1 MKNILTSLLLL
12 LAFTAGA
19 QDKIYITTQKKPLVG
34 EVIEVNLSEI
44 KYKPVSRPVPIITID
59 RNDVVKIE
67 YQSGETQSLNSSMED
82 FKQYPDQ
89 HLWNAK
95 YNLFSPLSGYSQL
108 FLENSVKPGRS
119 REFELNIIG
128 LGVDPLLNNDFN
140 SSSDRVTYH
149 ARGLG
154 LGYGMRFIRQPDYM
168 LGNSRLRHLMQGSY
182 IKPAI
187 TLSYYTRNF
196 TTSDY
201 NYNPNGPY
209 YPVVVNKPVF
219 SALGSITFGRQ
230 WILDNTLSIDL
241 YALLG
246 MGYDNVRSTQQQTIR
261 DQQPNTYFGGNYL
274 DDNNPYNAFGA
285 TRFSRTDLGVIA
297 GVGIKIGFL
306 FDFKRETKT
315 TVK

>member
-1 MKNILTSLLLL
+1 MKNLLTALLLI

-19 QDKIYITTQKKPLVG
+19 QDKIYLTTQKKPLLG
-34 EVIEVNLSEI
+34 EVVEVNLSEI

-67 YQSGETQSLNSSMED
+67 YQSGETQALNNSMED

-95 YNLFSPLSGYSQL
+95 FNLFSPLSGYSQV

-119 REFELNIIG
+119 REFELNVIG
-128 LGVDPLLNNDFN
+128 LGIDPILDGSYGG
-140 SSSDRVTYH
+140 SSLITYH
-149 ARGLG
+149 ARGIG
-154 LGYGMRFIRQPDYM
+154 LGYGMRFIRQPDYI

-187 TLSYYTRNF
+187 SMSYYTRNF
-196 TTSDY
+196 TTDNY
-201 NYNPNGPY
+201 NYNPNGPA

-219 SALGSITFGRQ
+219 AALGSITFGRQ
-230 WILDNTLSIDL
+230 WILDNTISIDL
-241 YALLG
+241 YALVG
-246 MGYDNVRSTQQQTIR
+246 MGYDNVRSTQENTIR
-261 DQQPNTYFGGNYL
+261 DQQPSVPGYPNPYYP
-274 DDNNPYNAFGA
+274 DNEPYNAFGA
-285 TRFSRTDLGVIA
+285 TRFSRTNLGVIA
-297 GVGIKIGFL
+297 GAGIKVGFL
-306 FDFKRETKT
+306 FDFKKETKT